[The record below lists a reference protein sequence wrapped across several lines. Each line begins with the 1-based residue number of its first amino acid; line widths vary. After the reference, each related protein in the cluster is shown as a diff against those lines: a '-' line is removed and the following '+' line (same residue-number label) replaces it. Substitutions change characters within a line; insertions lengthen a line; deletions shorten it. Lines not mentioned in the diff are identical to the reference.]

1 MGWKPVTACE
11 LCLAGGTAAQGPA
24 FCQKLRTCRPVD
36 GAVHSAS
43 AQKAGIGRVGNGVHS
58 KRCDISL
65 DDGEA
70 GGGRFL
76 SLTAG
81 PGPLM
86 RRRLRTGDK
95 RREEEGKW
103 EFLEMFY
110 GLFLEEP
117 SGA

>member
-36 GAVHSAS
+36 GTVHSAS

-76 SLTAG
+76 SLVLIVFHKFHA
-81 PGPLM
+81 PS
-86 RRRLRTGDK
+86 
-95 RREEEGKW
+95 
-103 EFLEMFY
+103 FLWIFGHY
-110 GLFLEEP
+110 TRIPP
-117 SGA
+117 SIF